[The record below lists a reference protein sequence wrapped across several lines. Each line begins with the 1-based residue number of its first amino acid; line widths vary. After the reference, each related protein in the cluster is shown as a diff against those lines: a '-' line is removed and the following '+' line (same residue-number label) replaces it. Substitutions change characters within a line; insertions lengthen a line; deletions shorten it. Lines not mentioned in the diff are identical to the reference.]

1 MIVERQPLTGF
12 IALWAI
18 HNAHYGNSFPSSAPN
33 AAGNEL
39 TERKQRG
46 CGHDD

>member
-1 MIVERQPLTGF
+1 MIAERQHLTGF
-12 IALWAI
+12 IALSAI
-18 HNAHYGNSFPSSAPN
+18 HNAHYSNNFPSSAPN
-33 AAGNEL
+33 AARNEL